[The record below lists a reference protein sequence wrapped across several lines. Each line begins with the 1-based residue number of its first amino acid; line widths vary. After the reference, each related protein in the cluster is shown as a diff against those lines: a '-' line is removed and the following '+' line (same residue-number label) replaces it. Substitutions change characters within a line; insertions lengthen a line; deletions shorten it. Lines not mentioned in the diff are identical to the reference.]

1 MKNTTTSLILQ
12 IVALLFLVV
21 IGYLIFNSSSNWK
34 ILSSELNKAKEELK
48 QSKEVIATTKSQLES
63 SRKEFEQMKT
73 QKDLI
78 IHKRDSLILSF
89 KRKNAKD
96 WSELER
102 IKDSIKLT
110 NDQLAKDRAILNSVF
125 GIEQ

>member
-34 ILSSELNKAKEELK
+34 VITSELNKAREELK
-48 QSKEVIATTKSQLES
+48 QSKEVIVTTKSQLES

-96 WSELER
+96 WSELQQ
-102 IKDSIKLT
+102 IKDSIKIT
-110 NDQLAKDRAILNSVF
+110 NDQLSKDRAILNGVF
-125 GIEQ
+125 GLEQ

>member
-1 MKNTTTSLILQ
+1 MKNINISLILQ
-12 IVALLFLVV
+12 IVALFFLLV
-21 IGYLIFNSSSNWK
+21 IGYLIFNSSDNWK
-34 ILSSELNKAKEELK
+34 IVSSELDKAQKELK
-48 QSKEVIATTKSQLES
+48 VSQEVIITTKSQLEN
-63 SRKEFEQMKT
+63 SRKEFEQMKS

-96 WSELER
+96 WDELQR

-110 NDQLAKDRAILNSVF
+110 NDRLAKDRAVLDDLF
-125 GIEQ
+125 GMEE